1 MAFAWWEVVAGA
13 ALYRWRTEE
22 ERKSAA
28 TRRRTD
34 GRLREAGWFFPV
46 CKLAFAGEIFS
57 RNIQGV
63 CKWATM
69 APTVYAF
76 YYYVL

>member
-1 MAFAWWEVVAGA
+1 MADGGGEEVG
-13 ALYRWRTEE
+13 RDTE
-22 ERKSAA
+22 
-28 TRRRTD
+28 TD
-34 GRLREAGWFFPV
+34 GRTARGSRLVLSGSV
-46 CKLAFAGEIFS
+46 AGEIFS

-76 YYYVL
+76 YYYVLLIKSFLKVIN